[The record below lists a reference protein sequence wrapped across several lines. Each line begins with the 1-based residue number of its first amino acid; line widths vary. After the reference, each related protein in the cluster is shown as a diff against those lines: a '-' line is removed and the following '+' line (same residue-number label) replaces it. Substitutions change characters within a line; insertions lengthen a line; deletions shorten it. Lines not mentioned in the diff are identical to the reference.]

1 MTVAALEAEALD
13 TYFRHHSNVDI
24 HALGFARSINKMFF
38 KLTIVPWLLA
48 TSEDLRYA
56 ETEGKR
62 MFGLGIMHW
71 YIGRLFAL
79 SAIDPFIC
87 QCFYE
92 LLTMMKPPTIATHP
106 RVIWCVWFKK
116 IPAHVLSPNTLQSP
130 YPVEANALLT

>member
-1 MTVAALEAEALD
+1 
-13 TYFRHHSNVDI
+13 VDI
-24 HALGFARSINKMFF
+24 HALGFARSIHKMFF

-92 LLTMMKPPTIATHP
+92 LLTMMKPPTIAAHP
-106 RVIWCVWFKK
+106 RVLWSVLFKK
-116 IPAHVLSPNTLQSP
+116 IPANVLSANAISSLQ
-130 YPVEANALLT
+130 PVEEKALVKAR